1 MPYFVY
7 KILPFKQLELLQQ
20 FDSYREAR
28 ESARSARQ
36 AISPLDNHTVKL
48 IFAENALQ
56 AEDLLTQE
64 RPPEPM
70 IGDDY

>member
-7 KILPFKQLELLQQ
+7 KTLPFKQLELLQQ

-28 ESARSARQ
+28 EFARSARQ
-36 AISPLDNHTVKL
+36 AISPAGTHTVKL

>member
-20 FDSYREAR
+20 FDSYREAK

-36 AISPLDNHTVKL
+36 AISPADSHAVKL

-64 RPPEPM
+64 RPFEPM

>member
-20 FDSYREAR
+20 FDSYREAK
-28 ESARSARQ
+28 EFARSARQ
-36 AISPLDNHTVKL
+36 AISPADNHAVKL

-70 IGDDY
+70 IGNDY

>member
-20 FDSYREAR
+20 FDSYREAK

-36 AISPLDNHTVKL
+36 AISPADNHAVKL